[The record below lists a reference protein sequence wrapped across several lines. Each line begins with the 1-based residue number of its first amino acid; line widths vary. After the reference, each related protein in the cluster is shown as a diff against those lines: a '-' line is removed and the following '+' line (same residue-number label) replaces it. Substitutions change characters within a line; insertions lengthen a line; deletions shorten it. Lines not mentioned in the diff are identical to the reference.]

1 VADDCAYT
9 ATMVVWSVVDDP
21 GWDTGADPANPP
33 PAGIHR
39 ATLMIAAEVYKAGAA
54 PGGEYQLDAYTVAPM
69 GLTSNLVRK
78 YGALLAPWRSA
89 GSQVG

>member
-1 VADDCAYT
+1 VATGCAYS
-9 ATMVVWSVVDDP
+9 ATMVVWTVVDDP
-21 GWDTGADPANPP
+21 GWNTIGGTPVPS
-33 PAGIHR
+33 GIHQ
-39 ATLMIAAEVYKAGAA
+39 ATLMIGAEIYKAGAA
-54 PGGEYQLDAYTVAPM
+54 PGGEYQLDAYAVAPV